1 MADILVAC
9 EVSGIVRDA
18 FIRRGHNAVSVDIS
32 PSDSAFGPHIQG
44 DALEAIHSHN
54 WDMLI
59 AFPPCQHLSVSGARY
74 WADKARDGRQQA
86 ALDFVKQI
94 MNAPVNKICIE
105 NPVGKIS
112 TAIRRP
118 DQIIQPWWFGEDASK
133 KTCLWLT
140 NLPPLMATNI
150 IKKDRYANQTP
161 SGQNK
166 LGPSPDRAKKR
177 AMTYV
182 GVAEAMATQWG

>member
-1 MADILVAC
+1 MD
-9 EVSGIVRDA
+9 
-18 FIRRGHNAVSVDIS
+18 
-32 PSDSAFGPHIQG
+32 
-44 DALEAIHSHN
+44 
-54 WDMLI
+54 
-59 AFPPCQHLSVSGARY
+59 
-74 WADKARDGRQQA
+74 
-86 ALDFVKQI
+86 
-94 MNAPVNKICIE
+94 APVNKICIE

-118 DQIIQPWWFGEDASK
+118 DQIFQPWWFGEDASK